1 MTTDGVCKEFFI
13 RYLEDFSKYKPQ
25 ELKILVVD
33 NAAFHSTKEVILPQ
47 NIVLLNIPPYCPE
60 LNPAE
65 KVWQW
70 MKKNMA
76 MKIYD
81 TLEILEQKVEQLIEK
96 LEGELVKS
104 ITAYKFYLNA
114 YCSIFKV

>member
-1 MTTDGVCKEFFI
+1 MTTNVVCKELFI
-13 RYLEDFSKYKPQ
+13 KYLEDFSKEKPE
-25 ELKILVVD
+25 ELKILIVD
-33 NAAFHSTKEVILPQ
+33 NAAFHSTKDVELPK

-81 TLEILEQKVEQLIEK
+81 SLEILEQKLEQLIEN
-96 LEGELVKS
+96 LEGKIIKS
-104 ITAYKFYLNA
+104 ITAYEFYINA
-114 YCSIFKV
+114 YSSIFKV

>member
-1 MTTDGVCKEFFI
+1 MV
-13 RYLEDFSKYKPQ
+13 
-25 ELKILVVD
+25 
-33 NAAFHSTKEVILPQ
+33 LPE

-60 LNPAE
+60 PNPAE

-81 TLEILEQKVEQLIEK
+81 NLEVLEQKIEK
-96 LEGELVKS
+96 LIENMEGELIKP
-104 ITAYKFYLNA
+104 ITACQFYLNA
-114 YCSIFKV
+114 YYSIFKV

>member
-1 MTTDGVCKEFFI
+1 MTTSGVCKELFI
-13 RYLEDFSKYKPQ
+13 KYLEDFSKHKPQ

-33 NAAFHSTKEVILPQ
+33 NAAFHSTKDVVLPE

-65 KVWQW
+65 KIWQW
-70 MKKNMA
+70 MKKNIA

-81 TLEILEQKVEQLIEK
+81 TLEVLEQKIEQLIEK
-96 LEGELVKS
+96 IEGELVKS
-104 ITAYKFYLNA
+104 ITAYQFYLNA
-114 YCSIFKV
+114 YYSIFKV